1 LDSEQVFFYGLAAVI
16 LALGIPLLI
25 LSIMSMW
32 SKHKALKLYAS
43 SIKATTNLSEV
54 KRFIDKVKTIGRG

>member
-1 LDSEQVFFYGLAAVI
+1 MDSEQVFFYGLAAVI

-43 SIKATTNLSEV
+43 RIKATTNLSEV